1 MQFLIFL
8 GPPGSGKGTQADI
21 LASHHWMKISTG
33 DLLRENIKNDT
44 EIGKRVAG
52 IMNKG
57 ILVSDEIV
65 FEIIKDKIAHTNNPK
80 FLLDGF
86 PRNAAQAL
94 LLDTLIEE
102 VGANYQVFLVDLSDE
117 EIVKRNTGR
126 RICKKCNRIYN
137 IHYSQPR
144 EFNKCDKCGTE
155 LITRKDDAE
164 DIIRKRIDV
173 YKSEMNDL
181 LKFYNQ
187 KKGIVRID
195 GSLSASEIHNTILT
209 HIEDENR

>member
-8 GPPGSGKGTQADI
+8 GPPGSGKGTQTDI
-21 LASHHWMKISTG
+21 LASYHWMKISTG
-33 DLLRENIKNDT
+33 DLLRENIKNNT

-57 ILVSDEIV
+57 SLVNDEIV
-65 FEIIKDKIAHTNNPK
+65 FEIIKDKIAHTNYPK

-94 LLDTLIEE
+94 LLDKLIEE
-102 VGANYQVFLVDLSDE
+102 VGANYQVFFVELSDE
-117 EIVKRNTGR
+117 EIIKRNTGR
-126 RICKKCNRIYN
+126 RICQKCNRIYN
-137 IHYSQPR
+137 IHYSPSR
-144 EFNKCDKCGTE
+144 EFNKCDECQTE

-181 LKFYNQ
+181 LKFYKQ
-187 KKGIVRID
+187 KKRIVHID
-195 GSLSASEIHNTILT
+195 GSLSASEIHNTILR
-209 HIEDENR
+209 HIEELNR